1 MAGRYGKRRDGA
13 SESELGQWGNMS
25 TKLCCCTYFIVL
37 LFGSIN
43 VVQESVMSIDA
54 VGDIDDQQL
63 AASALKYRAYVR
75 QGERASQ

>member
-1 MAGRYGKRRDGA
+1 
-13 SESELGQWGNMS
+13 
-25 TKLCCCTYFIVL
+25 
-37 LFGSIN
+37 
-43 VVQESVMSIDA
+43 MSIDA